1 MDEDQTGSWSTD
13 NDILSQIL
21 KKYGILSH
29 CNKVDKNGIRDP
41 VLKKWRGL
49 QQKKM
54 FIQFYSGL
62 DAYAQQKK
70 VNDEDMNR
78 QK

>member
-1 MDEDQTGSWSTD
+1 MDEDQTGRWSTD

-29 CNKVDKNGIRDP
+29 CNKADKNGIRDP

-49 QQKKM
+49 Q
-54 FIQFYSGL
+54 
-62 DAYAQQKK
+62 
-70 VNDEDMNR
+70 
-78 QK
+78 